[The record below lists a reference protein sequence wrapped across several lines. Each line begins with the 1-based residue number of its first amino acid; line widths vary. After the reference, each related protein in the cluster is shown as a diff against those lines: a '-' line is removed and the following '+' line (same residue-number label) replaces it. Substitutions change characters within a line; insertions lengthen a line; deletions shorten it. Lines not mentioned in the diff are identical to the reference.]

1 MLRRRRPL
9 LFSAPAPPSPGS
21 RSGRG
26 GTERP
31 PAAQNSGGGG
41 GRHDRRDRAA
51 PGGLPGPEQQL
62 RRPRDARRPDAGRAA
77 AAASR
82 QVSCS
87 FQNFSLRHLCSSSL
101 LLRSRLRKP
110 SALRAP
116 PRRSQPPGRICC
128 LQSLWV
134 PSGKFLDQV
143 VVPIGRRGAEE
154 RGDKEAEANQAAAA
168 GGGARPGRDDF
179 RGRWTGHPGSRGA
192 RAPNAGRRWRGDSGA
207 PEPRSCRPRA
217 ALEWLDLGCDSSR
230 LGRRRAAGSRP
241 VPGS

>member
-9 LFSAPAPPSPGS
+9 LFSAPAPPSLGS

-41 GRHDRRDRAA
+41 GRHDQRDRAA
-51 PGGLPGPEQQL
+51 PGGLPGPEPQL

-101 LLRSRLRKP
+101 LLRSRLRSP
-110 SALRAP
+110 RASAA
-116 PRRSQPPGRICC
+116 
-128 LQSLWV
+128 V
-134 PSGKFLDQV
+134 PAALPDLLL
-143 VVPIGRRGAEE
+143 AEPLGPLGE
-154 RGDKEAEANQAAAA
+154 IFGP
-168 GGGARPGRDDF
+168 GGGAH
-179 RGRWTGHPGSRGA
+179 WAKGSRGA
-192 RAPNAGRRWRGDSGA
+192 WGQGGGGQSGSGGRG
-207 PEPRSCRPRA
+207 RSPAR
-217 ALEWLDLGCDSSR
+217 EGR
-230 LGRRRAAGSRP
+230 L
-241 VPGS
+241 